1 MKTITIEI
9 PDDAD
14 EEGARLAAQ
23 MTASNEC
30 ICLWWHI
37 GDVRERAAD
46 GGITLTD
53 DECRIVL
60 RRVKRYHDAEC
71 GVNWGVIDSW
81 IDQYQNGKEKTK

>member
-14 EEGARLAAQ
+14 EGGARFAAQ

-37 GDVRERAAD
+37 DDVRELAAHR
-46 GGITLTD
+46 GIELTD

-81 IDQYQNGKEKTK
+81 IDQYQKEKAK